1 MRLTKAPVFRTN
13 GDANTVADPWTFTL
27 PGKTQAR
34 VVTGVPYMGFALAAL
49 SERKLRMVLVG
60 IPALLIAL
68 IALGGL
74 WRDTGREA
82 QERSATGAAV
92 DA

>member
-1 MRLTKAPVFRTN
+1 MA
-13 GDANTVADPWTFTL
+13 GA
-27 PGKTQAR
+27 
-34 VVTGVPYMGFALAAL
+34 PYMGFVLAAL

-68 IALGGL
+68 IVLGGL

-82 QERSATGAAV
+82 RERSATVAV
-92 DA
+92 AES